1 MPNELS
7 RRRAA
12 RRVGLLPRLR
22 AAPVLLV
29 GLVAV
34 AIVGQTPPTETPVRW
49 TVRDATAWMADFDTL
64 RDQRS
69 ALIAAASPVAASPRG
84 DRMAAALSAP
94 APLSSAGAPP
104 APAEAAPASIV
115 VAEADLVPRHELKR
129 VPRDVVDPD
138 VTGAVPGMK
147 RPAVV
152 PVEVAPSV
160 NRSGKGDRLFAPQ
173 PLGRTTDRDL
183 FVKPTLATVAPSQ
196 SGWPPVVT
204 VASLIA
210 PLPAETLPRLA
221 LAAPDGA
228 IEDGRIVIAMS
239 RTGPGRVV
247 TQSAVAAY
255 PDRDVA
261 RAKSRGHPLLPPV
274 PDTRM
279 ASANPRTTVWAQPAV
294 PEIGYARRSADGIL
308 ARFRAVLGDEPDPEP
323 RPMTKAEE
331 AEKMGP

>member
-22 AAPVLLV
+22 AAPVLLL

-34 AIVGQTPPTETPVRW
+34 AVVGHTPPTETPVHW

-84 DRMAAALSAP
+84 DRMAAAPSAP

-104 APAEAAPASIV
+104 APAEAAPAPIV

-138 VTGAVPGMK
+138 VTGAVPGVK

-160 NRSGKGDRLFAPQ
+160 NRTGKGDRLFAPQ

-210 PLPAETLPRLA
+210 PQPAETLPRLA

-255 PDRDVA
+255 GDRDVA
-261 RAKSRGHPLLPPV
+261 RAKSNGRPLLPPV

-279 ASANPRTTVWAQPAV
+279 AAANPRTTVWAQPAV
-294 PEIGYARRSADGIL
+294 PEIGYARRSAEGIL

>member
-22 AAPVLLV
+22 AAPVLLL

-34 AIVGQTPPTETPVRW
+34 AVVGHTPPTEKPVRW
-49 TVRDATAWMADFDTL
+49 TVRDAGAWMADFDTL
-64 RDQRS
+64 RDQRT

-84 DRMAAALSAP
+84 DRLAAALSAP

-104 APAEAAPASIV
+104 APAEAAPAPIV

-138 VTGAVPGMK
+138 VTGAVPGVK

-152 PVEVAPSV
+152 PVEVAPTV
-160 NRSGKGDRLFAPQ
+160 NRSGKGDRLLAPQ

-210 PLPAETLPRLA
+210 PQSAETLPRLA

-255 PDRDVA
+255 GDRDVA

-274 PDTRM
+274 PESRM
-279 ASANPRTTVWAQPAV
+279 ASANPRTTVWSQPAM

-323 RPMTKAEE
+323 RPLTKAEE

>member
-69 ALIAAASPVAASPRG
+69 ALIAAASRVPASPR
-84 DRMAAALSAP
+84 DARMPAALSAP

>member
-22 AAPVLLV
+22 AAPVLLL

-34 AIVGQTPPTETPVRW
+34 AVVGHTPPTETPVRW
-49 TVRDATAWMADFDTL
+49 TVRDAGAWMADFDTL
-64 RDQRS
+64 RDQRT

-84 DRMAAALSAP
+84 DRLAAALSAP

-104 APAEAAPASIV
+104 APAEAAPAPIV

-138 VTGAVPGMK
+138 VTGAVPGVK

-152 PVEVAPSV
+152 PVEVAPTV
-160 NRSGKGDRLFAPQ
+160 NRSGKGDRLLAPQ

-210 PLPAETLPRLA
+210 PQSAETLPRLA

-255 PDRDVA
+255 GDRDVA

-274 PDTRM
+274 PESRM
-279 ASANPRTTVWAQPAV
+279 ASANPRTTVWSQPAM

-323 RPMTKAEE
+323 RPLTKAEE